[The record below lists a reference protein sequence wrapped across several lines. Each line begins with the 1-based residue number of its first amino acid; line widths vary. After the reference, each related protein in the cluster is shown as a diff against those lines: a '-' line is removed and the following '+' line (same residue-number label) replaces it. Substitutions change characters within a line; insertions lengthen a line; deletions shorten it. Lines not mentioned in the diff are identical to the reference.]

1 MLFRTGYSSTE
12 LGDES
17 GSHTVQSPGTRV
29 AAAIKV
35 LFTINA
41 DKRGDGLM
49 TVRLQGFCVV
59 LLSAITC
66 LAVYADRPLGA
77 AEPEKS
83 AETVTPT
90 SEMQQIARLTVAN
103 ELMRLHWTTWV
114 TGKELRTIA
123 SQAAKGINDQ
133 FEIRSEAEFL
143 LPEVKAKPQKRSVF
157 EKQAVE
163 EIRAGVTE
171 LWRDAPDGKQ
181 YVRGIRAT
189 KSCLQCHQPLGTPGG
204 ELNEGDLLGII
215 SIKLKR

>member
-1 MLFRTGYSSTE
+1 MS
-12 LGDES
+12 
-17 GSHTVQSPGTRV
+17 
-29 AAAIKV
+29 
-35 LFTINA
+35 
-41 DKRGDGLM
+41 
-49 TVRLQGFCVV
+49 VRLQDFCVV

-66 LAVYADRPLGA
+66 LAADADCPLRA
-77 AEPEKS
+77 AEPEQS
-83 AETVTPT
+83 AETVEPT
-90 SEMQQIARLTVAN
+90 AEMKQVASLTAAN

-143 LPEVKAKPQKRSVF
+143 LPEVKAKPQKQSEF

-163 EIRAGVTE
+163 DIRAGVTE
-171 LWRDAPDGKQ
+171 LWRDAPDGMQ

-189 KSCLQCHQPLGTPGG
+189 KTCIQCHQPLGTPGG
-204 ELNEGDLLGII
+204 ELNEGDLLGVI